1 MVDSANCPTCSLPVL
16 PDATFCA
23 NCGAF
28 LAGSTNRRSAVEPAA
43 VPRPPDPQAESIQ
56 AARSGAETESGAL
69 TGLET
74 AAELGP
80 AAERQEV
87 LASEAEPELAVAAEI
102 HVEAASDAQSV
113 AEAPAPPE
121 APTPPEAELERAAPV
136 GDGPVGRVPGGY
148 LPPSATYRGSG
159 WAPPEHDQ
167 ADANARPAG
176 PSMSLS
182 VGAVPINSAGAGA
195 PVRSITEAQDPIATP
210 SAPSAAPFGATPG
223 SAPLMTSPPAPL
235 GTIPGPYE
243 PSAAAASLAAA
254 RTEAAAT
261 AAAAAGKE
269 TAQELVAFGLV
280 AAGGVVGIASFFL
293 PWAGTTGIG
302 IGTVATGD
310 SLPSPNQWAWGMP
323 AAIPIFL
330 LTAMVVGAAVGSDR
344 AQQRLPVLASI
355 IARTTDLIL
364 PMLLAGLYFGV
375 GLLYVT
381 LPYGY
386 GTGIFLLMVGGCLLL
401 AGSFVALFLTPSGKS
416 SAN

>member
-1 MVDSANCPTCSLPVL
+1 VVDSANCPRCSSPVL
-16 PDATFCA
+16 PDTSFCA

-28 LAGSTNRRSAVEPAA
+28 LTGSTDRQSAVEPAA

-56 AARSGAETESGAL
+56 ASRPGVETESGVL

-80 AAERQEV
+80 AAAPQAV
-87 LASEAEPELAVAAEI
+87 LAPEAEPELAVAAEI
-102 HVEAASDAQSV
+102 HVETASDAQSV
-113 AEAPAPPE
+113 AEAPTPPE
-121 APTPPEAELERAAPV
+121 AEAELERAAPV

-148 LPPSATYRGSG
+148 LPPSAAYRGSG

-167 ADANARPAG
+167 ADASARPAG

-195 PVRSITEAQDPIATP
+195 PVRSITEAPDSIATP

-223 SAPLMTSPPAPL
+223 SAPLMTSPPEPL
-235 GTIPGPYE
+235 GTIPGRYE

-254 RTEAAAT
+254 RTVATAT
-261 AAAAAGKE
+261 AAAPAGRE
-269 TAQELVAFGLV
+269 TVQELVAFGLV

-330 LTAMVVGAAVGSDR
+330 LTALVVGAAVGSDR

-401 AGSFVALFLTPSGKS
+401 AGSFVALFLTPSDKS

>member
-1 MVDSANCPTCSLPVL
+1 MVDSANCPICSSPVL

-28 LAGSTNRRSAVEPAA
+28 LAGGTNRRSAVEPAA

-56 AARSGAETESGAL
+56 AARSGAETESGVL

-80 AAERQEV
+80 AAAPQAV
-87 LASEAEPELAVAAEI
+87 LAPEAEPELAAAAEI

-113 AEAPAPPE
+113 AEAPTPPE
-121 APTPPEAELERAAPV
+121 AEAELERAAPV

-148 LPPSATYRGSG
+148 LPPSAAYRGSG

-182 VGAVPINSAGAGA
+182 VGAVPINSAGVGA
-195 PVRSITEAQDPIATP
+195 PVRSITEAPDSTATP

-223 SAPLMTSPPAPL
+223 PAPLMTFPPAPL

-254 RTEAAAT
+254 KTVATAT
-261 AAAAAGKE
+261 AAAPAGKE

-330 LTAMVVGAAVGSDR
+330 LTALVVGAAVGSDR

-401 AGSFVALFLTPSGKS
+401 AGSFVALFLTPSDKS